1 MGDEIVLPYRSYS
14 KSLVDIGP
22 VKNLNIINYIPKEK
36 NMRRL
41 TTSER
46 NKFLHVIASFRQ
58 KYTDSK

>member
-36 NMRRL
+36 NMR
-41 TTSER
+41 
-46 NKFLHVIASFRQ
+46 H
-58 KYTDSK
+58 